1 MEQEQKRLL
10 IRGARIL
17 NPARGEDYIGNI
29 LISGD
34 RISAVSE
41 NLYDADAEVIEAKG
55 LTAVP
60 GFVDMHVH
68 LRDPGFT
75 DKEDIYTG
83 CRAAAAGGVTSLLC
97 MPNTKPAVDTPET
110 VRYILD
116 KAKTADAHVYV
127 AAAITKGLKGEE
139 LCDLE
144 ALHDAGAIALSD
156 DGRPVIDTACLVK
169 ALCEAPKLHMRV
181 TAHCEDLFLAKK
193 WVMHEGEISEKL
205 NLPGVPA
212 AAEDCGTAREI
223 AAAAA
228 YDVPVHI
235 CHVSTATSAA
245 LIRDAKA
252 RGVKVTAETAP
263 HYLLLTDEAL
273 EKHDA
278 DYRMNPPLR
287 SKADNAALIEA
298 VADGTIDVIATDH
311 APHAAFEKE
320 REFELAPFGITG
332 LETSF
337 GLVNTYLVKPGHI
350 DHARLVELMAI
361 RPRDIL
367 RIPQVTLEAGSP
379 ADITVVDPDLVWTVE
394 AQDMCSK
401 SLNSPF
407 IGYELT
413 GKPTDVVCKGK
424 LTLEAGNV
432 CV

>member
-116 KAKTADAHVYV
+116 KAKAADAHVYV

-139 LCDLE
+139 LCDLK

-193 WVMHEGEISEKL
+193 WVMHEGEVSKKL

-287 SKADNAALIEA
+287 SEKDRLAMIEA
-298 VADGTIDVIATDH
+298 VKDGTIDVIATDH
-311 APHAAFEKE
+311 APHTPAEKAD
-320 REFELAPFGITG
+320 FLHAPNGSIG
-332 LETSF
+332 METSF
-337 GLVNTYLVKPGHI
+337 AAAYTALVKTGV
-350 DHARLVELMAI
+350 LTLTELIEKMSV
-361 RPRDIL
+361 RPAELLGI
-367 RIPQVTLEAGSP
+367 EAGAIGAGEV
-379 ADITVVDPDLVWTVE
+379 ADIALIDEHEAWVVDPEKLHG
-394 AQDMCSK
+394 K
-401 SLNSPF
+401 SRNTPF
-407 IGYELT
+407 KGMTLT
-413 GKPTDVVCKGK
+413 GRVKATVCGGRVVFNE
-424 LTLEAGNV
+424 L
-432 CV
+432 